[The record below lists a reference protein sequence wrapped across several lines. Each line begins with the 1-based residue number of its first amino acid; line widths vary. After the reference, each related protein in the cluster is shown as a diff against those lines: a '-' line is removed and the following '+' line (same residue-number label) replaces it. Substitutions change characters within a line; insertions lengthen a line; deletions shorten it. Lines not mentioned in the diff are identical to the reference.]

1 MLEVSEAAAR
11 RPGMLRRALAGAWH
25 VPAGFG
31 FLLKRPRLLA
41 LAALPIALVSALL
54 VAGLIAGLF
63 AVPVVDTLIAQQER
77 SPGLLARLF
86 AAALFLGLPFAGM
99 LSGFAFALALA
110 APILEKLSERVE
122 AIVRGAPQ
130 TANGRSLADEVRD
143 ALRGALYFASR
154 APGVFLIS
162 LVPIV
167 GPPLGALWAAHA
179 LAFQL
184 TEGPLLRQG
193 LDFMQRRLW
202 HGRYRSESLG
212 FGLLG
217 LATLFVPLANLLVAP
232 ALVVGATRLVL
243 ELRDKE
249 ARA

>member
-1 MLEVSEAAAR
+1 MSEVPEAAR
-11 RPGMLRRALAGAWH
+11 SRPGVLRRAAAGAWH
-25 VPAGFG
+25 VPAGFF

-54 VAGLIAGLF
+54 VAGLVAGLF
-63 AVPVVDTLIAQQER
+63 AVPVVDELVVQQQR
-77 SPGLLARLF
+77 SQDLLARLF
-86 AAALFLGLPFAGM
+86 TAALFLGLPFAGM
-99 LSGFAFALALA
+99 LAGFALALVLT

-122 AIVRGAPQ
+122 AIVRGVPQ
-130 TANGRSLADEVRD
+130 PAGRGLAADVRD
-143 ALRGALYFASR
+143 ALRGAFYFASR

-167 GPPLGALWAAHA
+167 GAPLGALWAAHA

-184 TEGPLLRQG
+184 TEGPLVRQG
-193 LDFMQRRLW
+193 LDFMRRRLW
-202 HGRYRSESLG
+202 HARFRAESLG

-217 LATLFVPLANLLVAP
+217 FATLFVPLANLLVAP

-243 ELRDKE
+243 ELRETE
-249 ARA
+249 ARG

>member
-1 MLEVSEAAAR
+1 MSEVPEAAR
-11 RPGMLRRALAGAWH
+11 SRPNVLRRAAAGAWH
-25 VPAGFG
+25 VPAGFV

-41 LAALPIALVSALL
+41 LAALPVALVSALL
-54 VAGLIAGLF
+54 VLGLIAGFF
-63 AVPVVDTLIAQQER
+63 AVPVVDELVQQQR
-77 SPGLLARLF
+77 SQDLLARLF
-86 AAALFLGLPFAGM
+86 TAALFLGLPFAGM
-99 LSGFAFALALA
+99 LAGFALALVLT

-122 AIVRGAPQ
+122 AIERGVPQ
-130 TANGRSLADEVRD
+130 LADGRSLAAEIRD
-143 ALRGALYFASR
+143 ALRGAFYFASR
-154 APGVFLIS
+154 APGVFLVS

-184 TEGPLLRQG
+184 TEGPLVRQG

-202 HGRYRSESLG
+202 HGRFRAETLG

-217 LATLFVPLANLLVAP
+217 FATLFVPLANLLVAP

-243 ELRDKE
+243 ELRESE
-249 ARA
+249 AQG